1 MSEEKKILTEQDR
14 KCLQKAYE
22 LYCDKK
28 YDEAR
33 KIFKKYGEM
42 DADASFYL
50 GVMYGFGYGVNEDS
64 KQAAYWYHISAEL
77 GHRGAMY
84 NLGVSYKTGDGIK
97 QDDKQAAYWYGR
109 AAELGH
115 AIATNNLGA
124 CYEWGQGVETNL
136 EKALELYE
144 KAAKEEDE
152 YGLWNLGRLYEEGK
166 GVKTNLNKALEL
178 YDLADVNGHPNAKKD
193 ADRIR
198 EKERK
203 NSEEN
208 EIVAADLEKLS
219 KYHLNKNSIETLRR
233 AFKILYRREERKANT
248 KIFNSSGGHLS
259 CNFLIHCE
267 DPVRSR
273 LFIKDFASVLL
284 ELISKTNSD
293 EEVKTDEMVSI
304 LSEQRFLNNSE
315 NILNVMKEKNIVA
328 IYDCCQRLSRNSGAI
343 WEQFLQSFDD
353 TSSVCKIISASED
366 VIRCRFKDN
375 EHLYYRLFRNH
386 IYVDNMSK
394 EEVYDRTT
402 NLLGWENLHSSDEFN
417 SGLKEY
423 IDTVYK
429 SADLKNQQFINDLVQ
444 RILLNY
450 YGEEETMGVLTEK
463 QIPFYRKKLSSEQAE
478 KAFDDLVGMEN
489 VKETFEELKY
499 MVQENAGGAVPALH
513 MAFVGNPGT
522 GKTTVAQ
529 MAADLLYSI
538 DVIQSNKVV
547 SVSALDLI
555 GEFVGQT
562 AGRTRSYC
570 QKAYGGIL
578 FIDEAY
584 SIAVSGSGSKQNGTD
599 QFRQECIATLL
610 QEMENNRDRL
620 MVILAGYPKEMDDF
634 LHKSNS
640 GFASRIY
647 KVVEF
652 EDYTEEQL
660 MEIFQRLCKKEHY
673 CITIQALERVRLK
686 LSALRYS
693 RDFGNA
699 RTVRNVFMEAK
710 RMCNQEHRS
719 GQGQKIIEARH
730 VALETELKDFDTLNA
745 ELNAMIGLQSAKH
758 EIQSA
763 IATSRFAK
771 ESGLEVPISRHMLFI
786 GNAGT
791 GKSTVANLFC
801 KMLYSVGAAKSPNC
815 VSIAAGD
822 LLGRANPVEE
832 LQEYCVKAS
841 GGVLFIDEAYA
852 FQAYP
857 AYCASCIAVL
867 LDVMEKQRDELTII
881 LAGYAM
887 EMNDF
892 LNQNQGLKSR
902 FPITV
907 PFEDYSIEEL
917 KDIFVSLCESYH
929 FTVTPEAIE
938 TFKEVINV
946 EQKYPNFGN
955 ARTVRNVFERSYR
968 RHAENF
974 MANRDEAKRLVMDA
988 ADII

>member
-14 KCLQKAYE
+14 KCIQEARE
-22 LYCDKK
+22 LYRNKK
-28 YDEAR
+28 YEEAR
-33 KIFKKYGEM
+33 KIFEKYGER
-42 DADASFYL
+42 DVTASFFL
-50 GVMYGFGYGVNEDS
+50 GVMYDFGYGVNKDM
-64 KQAAYWYHISAEL
+64 KQAVYWYQRAVEL
-77 GHRGAMY
+77 GDVSAM
-84 NLGVSYKTGDGIK
+84 
-97 QDDKQAAYWYGR
+97 
-109 AAELGH
+109 
-115 AIATNNLGA
+115 NNLAGCYAEGA
-124 CYEWGQGVETNL
+124 GIEKNL

-144 KAAKEEDE
+144 KAAEGGEA
-152 YGLWNLGRLYEEGK
+152 YGLRNLGRWYEIGK
-166 GVKTNLNKALEL
+166 LVKPDLKKALEF
-178 YDLADVNGHPNAKKD
+178 YDLAATNGHPNAKED

-198 EKERK
+198 EKERE

-208 EIVAADLEKLS
+208 EIVADALEKLS
-219 KYHLNKNSIETLRR
+219 YYHLNKNSIETLRR
-233 AFKILYRREERKANT
+233 AFKILHRREK
-248 KIFNSSGGHLS
+248 LS

-267 DPVRSR
+267 DPVRFR
-273 LFIKDFASVLL
+273 LFMKDFIYALCEIIP
-284 ELISKTNSD
+284 ELTLAED
-293 EEVKTDEMVSI
+293 ENAYEKISI
-304 LSEQRFLNNSE
+304 LSEQSFLDNSE
-315 NILNVMKEKNIVA
+315 TILNVIKEKKIVA
-328 IYDCCQRLSRNSGAI
+328 IYDCRQRLSRNSEEI
-343 WEQFLQSFDD
+343 WGQFLQSFDD

-366 VIRCRFKDN
+366 VIRGRFKDN

-394 EEVYDRTT
+394 EEVYNETID
-402 NLLGWENLHSSDEFN
+402 LLEKENLQSSDEFN

-450 YGEEETMGVLTEK
+450 YGAEETMGVLTEK

-478 KAFDDLVGMEN
+478 KAFDNLVGMEK

-562 AGRTRSYC
+562 AGRTKSYC

-620 MVILAGYPKEMDDF
+620 MVILACYPKEMDDF

-660 MEIFQRLCKKEHY
+660 MEIFKRLCKKEHY
-673 CITIQALERVRLK
+673 CATIQALERVRLK

-938 TFKEVINV
+938 AFKEVINV